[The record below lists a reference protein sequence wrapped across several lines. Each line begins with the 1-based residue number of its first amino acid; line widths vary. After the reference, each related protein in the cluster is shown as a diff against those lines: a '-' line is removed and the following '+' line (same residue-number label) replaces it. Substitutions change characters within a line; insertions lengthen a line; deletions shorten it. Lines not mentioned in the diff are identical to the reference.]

1 MFLTVLPVA
10 PDIMLVRPS
19 SRSVTTETRS
29 AIADTKPCS
38 CSPNRFNPSWPARAA
53 DLNVT
58 FNQYGQRDQASSRD
72 RLLWTTRLLHF
83 DRADFSTIW
92 VKERQEWWGRVRRR
106 DPQAS
111 AGA

>member
-1 MFLTVLPVA
+1 MFLTVFTCGA
-10 PDIMLVRPS
+10 GHLVGEAIESVGHRRDTVS
-19 SRSVTTETRS
+19 HSR
-29 AIADTKPCS
+29 TKPCS
-38 CSPNRFNPSWPARAA
+38 CLPSRFNPSWPARAA

-58 FNQYGQRDQASSRD
+58 FNQYGQPDQASSRD

-83 DRADFSTIW
+83 DRADFSMIW